1 MAEFL
6 GANTEQLDVTAARFG
21 ETALVADNVRGRLAQ
36 IAADLQLFGRYGD
49 EYRAHLLGTAIPSL
63 AGAVTALRAFEASLR
78 SHAEAQRG
86 VSDGGTVLDYRQ
98 VLAGTTLGAGM
109 AGAQVAT
116 APQQQRTA
124 PGTAGRHGG
133 DRYVVYADQVRT
145 GGSRAWRNNNPG
157 NMEAGAFANQHGAI
171 GSDGRFAVFP
181 DEAAGTAAVRAL
193 LGTTGYRNLTI
204 ADAIARYAPPHE
216 NDTAAYTAGVSRMTN
231 LDATRAISSLNGA
244 ELDAVVGAIRRVEGW
259 QPGQAYT
266 PASGPD
272 WARRL
277 LGSR

>member
-21 ETALVADNVRGRLAQ
+21 ETASVADNVRGRLAQ
-36 IAADLQLFGRYGD
+36 IAADLQFFGRYGD
-49 EYRAHLLGTAIPSL
+49 EYRAHLLGTAIPSV
-63 AGAVTALRAFEASLR
+63 AGAVSALRAFETSLR

-86 VSDGGTVLDYRQ
+86 VSDGGSGLDYRA
-98 VLAGTTLGAGM
+98 VLAGAAVGAAAGVGTT
-109 AGAQVAT
+109 
-116 APQQQRTA
+116 PQQQRTT

-133 DRYVVYADQVRT
+133 DRYVVYADEVRT
-145 GGSRAWRNNNPG
+145 GGTRAWRNNNPG

-181 DEAAGTAAVRAL
+181 NEAAGTAAVRAL
-193 LGTTGYRNLTI
+193 LGTAGYRNLTI

-259 QPGQAYT
+259 QPGHTYT
-266 PASGPD
+266 TASGPD
-272 WARRL
+272 WAQRL
-277 LGSR
+277 LTSH